1 MPSSIVRETL
11 LVFRRQLRNR
21 IRSYSYD
28 LLISHWYLH
37 TCSPLLR
44 NLPWTTPTG
53 AVHNTLMEQR
63 QRTSLHKQ
71 EREAWD
77 KKCQP
82 RYETKDTGKSLKLRC
97 CSNYPSAE
105 FSGSHE
111 NLTFD
116 LHRLLFLTTSSS
128 TSTATTIIMCN
139 EPARPEAAAGL
150 PPTTLSR

>member
-1 MPSSIVRETL
+1 MLDYL
-11 LVFRRQLRNR
+11 LKIDYAELQEFV
-21 IRSYSYD
+21 
-28 LLISHWYLH
+28 
-37 TCSPLLR
+37 
-44 NLPWTTPTG
+44 G
-53 AVHNTLMEQR
+53 TLMKQR

-77 KKCQP
+77 KNCQP
-82 RYETKDTGKSLKLRC
+82 RYETKDTGKSSKLQC
-97 CSNYPSAE
+97 CSNYPSAK

-111 NLTFD
+111 NFNFD

-139 EPARPEAAAGL
+139 EPARPEAAAVP